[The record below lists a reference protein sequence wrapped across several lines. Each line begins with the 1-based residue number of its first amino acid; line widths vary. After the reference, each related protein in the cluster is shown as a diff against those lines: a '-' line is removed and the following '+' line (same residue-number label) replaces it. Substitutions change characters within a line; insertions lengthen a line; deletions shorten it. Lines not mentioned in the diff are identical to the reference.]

1 MKNILVIGNS
11 SVISKKVCLLGKKK
25 KFKVFS
31 TYFKKKINKGIEFNL
46 DLSDEESIKKFIKKI
61 EFLKFDI
68 VIITSAVLVGK
79 GPEKYTRN
87 EIQKVLKTNVIGIS
101 ILISKIINCF
111 KNNSTLILISS
122 SSYMNGGYDVIYS
135 ISKSLLSTL
144 GKSFAKNFGNKFKT
158 ICLLPGL
165 IDGSNQLKK
174 LSKSRINYHKKNTP
188 VKKFL
193 KAEDVARIIFDL
205 HNKHWLSAN
214 GAEIKL
220 DGGYKG

>member
-1 MKNILVIGNS
+1 
-11 SVISKKVCLLGKKK
+11 
-25 KFKVFS
+25 
-31 TYFKKKINKGIEFNL
+31 
-46 DLSDEESIKKFIKKI
+46 
-61 EFLKFDI
+61 
-68 VIITSAVLVGK
+68 
-79 GPEKYTRN
+79 
-87 EIQKVLKTNVIGIS
+87 
-101 ILISKIINCF
+101 
-111 KNNSTLILISS
+111 
-122 SSYMNGGYDVIYS
+122 MNGGYDVIYS

-214 GAEIKL
+214 GAEIKF
-220 DGGYKG
+220 